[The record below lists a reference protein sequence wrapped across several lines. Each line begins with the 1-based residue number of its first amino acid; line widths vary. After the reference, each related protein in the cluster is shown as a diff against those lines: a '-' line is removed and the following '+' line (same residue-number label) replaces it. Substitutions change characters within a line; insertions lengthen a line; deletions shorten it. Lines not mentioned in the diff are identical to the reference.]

1 MRNLDTGFDKVYR
14 RIESRVSELPDSLI
28 AHIERTRVLAERL
41 ADIHGVNPQRCS
53 MGAIAHDLARHLTE
67 SQLLVESQSSNITV
81 NSYEYKAPVLLHGP
95 LAAHWLKS
103 DLNCQDEEVINSVK
117 YHTTGHPE
125 MTDIEKIVFIAD
137 KVEPDKVQRNPELE
151 LVVSRM
157 EANLDATVL
166 EYLKL
171 RIESILDKKG
181 VVHPLAIDTWNY
193 FLQKNS

>member
-1 MRNLDTGFDKVYR
+1 MKN
-14 RIESRVSELPDSLI
+14 ELWQLS
-28 AHIERTRVLAERL
+28 ACEL
-41 ADIHGVNPQRCS
+41 ADGIRKKQF
-53 MGAIAHDLARHLTE
+53 LA
-67 SQLLVESQSSNITV
+67 
-81 NSYEYKAPVLLHGP
+81 
-95 LAAHWLKS
+95 
-103 DLNCQDEEVINSVK
+103 EEVINSVR

-157 EANLDATVL
+157 EVNLDTTVL

-171 RIESILDKKG
+171 RIGSILDKKG